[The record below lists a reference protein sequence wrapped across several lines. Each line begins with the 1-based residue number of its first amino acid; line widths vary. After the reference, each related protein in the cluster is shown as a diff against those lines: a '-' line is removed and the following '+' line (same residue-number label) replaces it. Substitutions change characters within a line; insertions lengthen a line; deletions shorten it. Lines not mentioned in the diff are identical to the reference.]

1 MWMVE
6 RHLKSLKALIIQ
18 RECPEGSMVEGYMV
32 YKATVYICQ
41 YSGKIG
47 KIINVLDHIWDV
59 NFVDKFEGE
68 NILGKG
74 RMSKV
79 RFK

>member
-1 MWMVE
+1 
-6 RHLKSLKALIIQ
+6 
-18 RECPEGSMVEGYMV
+18 MVEGYMV

-79 RFK
+79 RFKQIVEIYSTFDLLFMYIVLI